1 MKLQKE
7 KMPKSYA
14 VMWCVFTAAYAI
26 WMTFFMNKIVLVN
39 YATKVERTVDELVNG
54 VLTGVFHED
63 ITGMM
68 GREWLYPIWVVV
80 SCICLLLFIVYIKKY
95 LYSPV
100 GKAAKTVSF
109 IALIFGCAFI
119 TWYGFLKDPHLYTA
133 SMIGLD
139 YPWEFR
145 GWGVFSTAA
154 VFMNIMLMYNKFNY
168 NNRLGIIA
176 GSIGCAALFMTI
188 NLPSFGEEL
197 VLSSARC
204 MGHWTGALLFAL
216 FGSAPI
222 VLFLFSMSFKRKN
235 KKLILVTVVFA
246 LLLLTMLVLLI
257 TVGKDGL
264 IENIPMW
271 GVYLVLFLVNYT
283 PLFDEKKAPEKEKI
297 AA

>member
-1 MKLQKE
+1 MNLKTE
-7 KMPKSYA
+7 KMPKAYA
-14 VMWCVFTAAYAI
+14 IMWGIITAAYAV

-39 YATKVERTVDELVNG
+39 YETKGARTVVELEEHIKF
-54 VLTGVFHED
+54 FHED
-63 ITGMM
+63 ITGMI
-68 GREWLYPIWVVV
+68 GRHWLYPVWVIV
-80 SCICLLLFIVYIKKY
+80 SCITLLLFIVYIKKY
-95 LYSPV
+95 LYGTV
-100 GKAAKTVSF
+100 GKAAKAVSL
-109 IALIFGCAFI
+109 IALVFGCAFI

-139 YPWEFR
+139 FPWEFR

-168 NNRLGIIA
+168 RNRLGMVL
-176 GSIGCAALFMTI
+176 GSIGCAALYMTI
-188 NLPSFGEEL
+188 NLPSFGEDL
-197 VLSSARC
+197 VLTSARC
-204 MGHWTGALLFAL
+204 MGHWTGALLFAVC
-216 FGSAPI
+216 GSAPV

-235 KKLILVTVVFA
+235 KKFILVTVAFA
-246 LLLLTMLVLLI
+246 ALLLTMLVLLI

-283 PLFDEKKAPEKEKI
+283 PIFNEKKTEEKAKV

>member
-1 MKLQKE
+1 MNLKNE
-7 KMPKSYA
+7 KMPKAYA
-14 VMWCVFTAAYAI
+14 IMWGIFTAAYAI

-39 YATKVERTVDELVNG
+39 YETKDARTVVELEEHIKF
-54 VLTGVFHED
+54 FHED
-63 ITGMM
+63 ITGMI
-68 GREWLYPIWVVV
+68 GRHWLYPVWVIV
-80 SCICLLLFIVYIKKY
+80 SCITLLLFIVYIKKY
-95 LYSPV
+95 LYGTV
-100 GKAAKTVSF
+100 GKAAKAVSL

-139 YPWEFR
+139 FPWEFR

-168 NNRLGIIA
+168 RNRLAVVA
-176 GSIGCAALFMTI
+176 GSIGCAALYMTI
-188 NLPSFGEEL
+188 NLPSFGEDL
-197 VLSSARC
+197 VLTSARC
-204 MGHWTGALLFAL
+204 MGHWAGALLFAL
-216 FGSAPI
+216 LGSAPV

-235 KKLILVTVVFA
+235 KKFILVTVAFA
-246 LLLLTMLVLLI
+246 ALLLTMLVLLI

-283 PLFDEKKAPEKEKI
+283 PIFDEKKTEEKEKI